1 MSSES
6 SSTTDTKVNP
16 LAALLLGVSFVLAF
30 TGVVY
35 LLMQYTAPDEA
46 KAAEKY
52 SMQKAGGVGAV
63 LLRSD
68 APQEYMEGSTKAS
81 ATKTAT
87 GQSPDVANMYAG
99 EPTNIGPA
107 ASSGI
112 SASSAVILA
121 DMGTSPARIQMPK
134 VQAMT
139 STTGDVMSDIRQATK
154 GDGQIRPVYVNG
166 AKVSDDY
173 VKAAMFENQDFM
185 YHLQTPQLSMPHL
198 QDPSNVPQK
207 SMFRKMTYP
216 LVYSN
221 WGALGTDIIGN
232 SNDTRV
238 TVSFT
243 GGRPPSNA

>member
-6 SSTTDTKVNP
+6 SSTTTETRANP
-16 LAALLLGVSFVLAF
+16 LAALLLGISFVAVF

-35 LLMQYTAPDEA
+35 LLMQYTAPSDL
-46 KAAEKY
+46 KQAEKY

-68 APQEYMEGSTKAS
+68 APQEYMAGSSSGGSKQA
-81 ATKTAT
+81 
-87 GQSPDVANMYAG
+87 DVANMYAG

-139 STTGDVMSDIRQATK
+139 SSTGDVMSDIKQATK